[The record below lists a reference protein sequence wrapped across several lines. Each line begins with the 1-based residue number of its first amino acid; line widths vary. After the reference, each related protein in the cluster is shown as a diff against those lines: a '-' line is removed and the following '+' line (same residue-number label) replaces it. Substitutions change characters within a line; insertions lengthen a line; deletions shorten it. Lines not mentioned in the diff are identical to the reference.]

1 MPSWRRLVV
10 AGLKPIK
17 RKKILIIEK
26 EEKRTWEKIYIPGP
40 DVVRFAA
47 RSGGVGGRCGG
58 AVLVP
63 SR

>member
-1 MPSWRRLVV
+1 MW
-10 AGLKPIK
+10 K
-17 RKKILIIEK
+17 RHLGAVSLQQGKKKEK
-26 EEKRTWEKIYIPGP
+26 NMGGKNIPGRAGP